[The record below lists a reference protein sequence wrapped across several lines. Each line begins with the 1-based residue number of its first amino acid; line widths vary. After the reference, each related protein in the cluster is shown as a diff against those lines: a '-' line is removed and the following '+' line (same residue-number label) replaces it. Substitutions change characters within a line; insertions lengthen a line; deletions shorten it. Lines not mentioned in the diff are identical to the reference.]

1 MNGVIKLEGGVE
13 LIDLALF
20 VRSRRALAIADIHL
34 GYEETLRREGTLLP
48 RGHFTRLIARL
59 EEIMGRLGVST
70 REPLEHLIINGDL
83 THPFDYL
90 PVGEGSELRAL
101 LKLLEGISHK
111 IVILEG
117 NHDRSLSLN
126 MLSEEYERVQIR
138 DFYELAEVLFFHGD
152 REPETLPSGVK
163 TLAIGHEHP
172 AVGLRDRVTGRVELF
187 KCFLVGEYRGRRL
200 IVQPSFNPLV
210 EGSDLTRE
218 RCLSP
223 LLSEEALGKFEVYP
237 VSDRGA
243 VYHFGRLE
251 GLMETRRV
259 TWSAS

>member
-1 MNGVIKLEGGVE
+1 MNGAIRLEGGVE

-20 VRSRRALAIADIHL
+20 VRSQRTLAIADIHL

-48 RGHFTRLIARL
+48 RGHFGKLTARL
-59 EEIMGRLGVST
+59 EEIMSRLGVST
-70 REPLEHLIINGDL
+70 RDPLKHLIINGDL

-90 PVGEGSELRAL
+90 PSGERSELRAL
-101 LKLLEGISHK
+101 LKLLEGISDE

-117 NHDRSLSLN
+117 NHDRSLSSRL
-126 MLSEEYERVQIR
+126 LSEAYGQVQIS
-138 DFYELAEVLFFHGD
+138 DSYELAEVLFFHGD
-152 REPETLPSGVK
+152 REPEALPSGVK

-223 LLSEEALGKFEVYP
+223 LLSEESLGKFEVYP
-237 VSDRGA
+237 VSDRGE
-243 VYHFGRLE
+243 VYRFGRLE
-251 GLMETRRV
+251 GLMERRRV